1 MEQFTE
7 IFGGGLGLVL
17 IVVGIVW
24 GLLLLAVP
32 FMVFS
37 ISSTAKRIETLLIQ
51 INHRQKTAQ
60 INDLD

>member
-51 INHRQKTAQ
+51 INYRQKTAQ